1 MSKSKMDVSGASIY
15 FWLLVFNLYVGNLSD
30 RPVWNDLLDWIE
42 QPSLVLHTLILRAVE
57 TSTFF
62 LQFCMLRIAQSCP
75 LELIHPPFHLGFL
88 VKTIVHRLRWGLY
101 KLNPVDP

>member
-15 FWLLVFNLYVGNLSD
+15 FWLLVFNLYVGNLS
-30 RPVWNDLLDWIE
+30 V
-42 QPSLVLHTLILRAVE
+42 RAVE